1 MRPLREG
8 CVPHLLLNRRS
19 RRSRH
24 RPAPRCIRPS
34 LPPLLLL
41 GLGTW
46 GGTAGAYALAAPLE
60 PAALA
65 ALSAAAL
72 LAAAAG
78 AVLWARLR
86 APALACLALGLALG
100 TACGLCGALDARST
114 AITAPHWGTWRLTL
128 VDDAREA
135 DRGHRALARVSG
147 VDGRALLVSLS
158 LPEGA
163 EGLLAGDVVET
174 RATLRPT
181 GEDAGGY
188 SWQRGIDGRLTASA
202 WEPLAPEGALA
213 PLRALRRRA
222 IEGLARY
229 GGEGA
234 PLMQALACGYRAPL
248 DAVGGSGAYQACGL
262 AHLVAV
268 SGAHLS
274 LMALAC
280 GGLMRALRLPRQA
293 QALATLV
300 LVGGFL
306 VFSGMPVSALRAAL
320 MTASSLGALF
330 ARRRPAALSALGGC
344 LVAFPALDAPTALS
358 ASFILSAGSTLGIVL
373 FAGLIASWLSF
384 LPGPLRKAVGEPAA
398 LTLASAVA
406 TQPYAAALFAR
417 LPLVSLPANVLAA
430 PLFVLA
436 CLASLVSAAAVAL
449 APDAAGPLVA
459 LGAAATLPL
468 SATTSVLAALPHGS
482 IPADLPVLPM
492 VVLSCGMA
500 AMLYRAWPQPRPR
513 AVALSAVLAGAALA
527 LALFIAPLLAPTQI
541 IMLDVGQGDAILLR
555 SGGATLLVDTGNQD
569 SRLVRALARHG
580 VWRLDAVA
588 VTHAD
593 DDHCASLGA
602 LAGVVPVER
611 VIVAADALTCACP
624 SCAALRA
631 EARALVGDEGLV
643 GVKAGDSLACGA
655 LEVAVLWPRAFAEEG
670 GNADSLC
677 LLATADAGEEAGRW
691 SALLTGDAEAGELA
705 QLADA
710 GALGRVD
717 VLKVG
722 HHGSAASLDEALA
735 RRLAPAV
742 ALVSAGE
749 GNRYGHPRP
758 EPLAA
763 LDAAGAATFR
773 TDRHGD
779 ITVTFAPGALRVDA
793 QRPAGGESRV
803 E

>member
-1 MRPLREG
+1 MRP
-8 CVPHLLLNRRS
+8 PHPLASRLRS
-19 RRSRH
+19 RART
-24 RPAPRCIRPS
+24 RPAPRSVRPS
-34 LPPLLLL
+34 LPPLLVL

-46 GGTAGAYALAAPLE
+46 GGAAGAYALAASLE
-60 PAALA
+60 PAALL
-65 ALSAAAL
+65 ALSLVAL
-72 LAAAAG
+72 LIAMAG

-86 APALACLALGLALG
+86 SPALACLALGAVLG
-100 TACGLCGALDARST
+100 AACGLVGALDARST
-114 AITAPHWGTWRLTL
+114 AVEQPQWGTWHLTL

-135 DRGHRALARVSG
+135 DRGHRALARVRDAG
-147 VDGRALLVSLS
+147 GRALLVSLN
-158 LPEGA
+158 LPEGG
-163 EGLLAGDVVET
+163 EGLLAGDVVEA
-174 RATLRPT
+174 RAALKPT
-181 GEDAGGY
+181 GEEAGGY
-188 SWQRGIDGRLTASA
+188 SWQRGIDGRMTASA
-202 WEPLAPEGALA
+202 WELLVPEGALA
-213 PLRALRRRA
+213 PLRALRRKA

-229 GGEGA
+229 GGSGA

-248 DAVGGSGAYQACGL
+248 DAVGGYGAYQACGL

-280 GGLMRALRLPRQA
+280 GGLMRAFRLPRQA
-293 QALATLV
+293 QAITTLALI
-300 LVGGFL
+300 GGFL

-358 ASFILSAGSTLGIVL
+358 ASFTLSAGSTLGIVL
-373 FAGLIASWLSF
+373 FASLIASWLSF

-398 LTLASAVA
+398 LTLASAVV

-417 LPLVSLPANVLAA
+417 LPLIALPANVLAA

-436 CLASLVSAAAVAL
+436 CLASLASAIAVAL
-449 APDAAGPLVA
+449 ASDAAGPLVA

-468 SATTSVLAALPHGS
+468 SIATKALAALPQAS
-482 IPADLPVLPM
+482 IPVDLGVLPM
-492 VVLSCGMA
+492 AALSCGMA
-500 AMLYRAWPQPRPR
+500 AALYRAWPQPRPR
-513 AVALSAVLAGAALA
+513 AVMGGAAAGGAALA
-527 LALFIAPLLAPTQI
+527 LALLVLPLLAPTQI

-555 SGGATLLVDTGNQD
+555 SGGATMLVDTGNQD
-569 SRLVRALARHG
+569 SRLLRALARHG

-602 LAGVVPVER
+602 LAGTVPVGR
-611 VIVAADALTCACP
+611 VIMAADALGCPCP
-624 SCAALRA
+624 SCTALRA
-631 EARALVGDEGLV
+631 EAAALVGEAGIV
-643 GVKAGDSLACGA
+643 GVEAGDSLTCGA
-655 LEVAVLWPRAFAEEG
+655 LDVAVLWPRAFAEEG

-677 LLATADAGEEAGRW
+677 LLATAKADGEGRSW
-691 SALLTGDAEAGELA
+691 SALLTGDAEAPTLV

-722 HHGSAASLDEALA
+722 HHGSAVSLDGALA

-749 GNRYGHPRP
+749 GNRYDHPRP

-763 LDAAGAATFR
+763 LDAAGATTFR

-779 ITVTFAPGALRVDA
+779 VTVTFTPDALRVDA